1 VTSINKISKALEDFF
16 ELEPR
21 NLQPLSGGTNNKVYK
36 VQIGHENF
44 IVKSYAESL
53 NSVDRFIR
61 EYKFL
66 ILCERNRIDNVP
78 VVKFTRKDLSI
89 ICETNIQ
96 GSKIITSSKNI
107 ESMINFVHILN
118 SNIPFKDITL
128 KATDFAFTSEDL
140 LKSLSDRILK
150 IKSKNLFDNEIT
162 TYFDELFTM
171 IEHNEL
177 KFKSTRNF
185 FSKFSRNILSPS
197 DLGPENMIS
206 ADKDYFIDFEYSGLD
221 SNIKLGL
228 DIVTRPSIQFEKLKT
243 KHIEH
248 LFLDVVGFD
257 VHLIPPVLVQI
268 FKLKWILIEYSSMM
282 RRSVMY
288 ETSELDIEVKQLK
301 LAVTEMI
308 KNFTRV

>member
-1 VTSINKISKALEDFF
+1 
-16 ELEPR
+16 
-21 NLQPLSGGTNNKVYK
+21 
-36 VQIGHENF
+36 
-44 IVKSYAESL
+44 
-53 NSVDRFIR
+53 
-61 EYKFL
+61 
-66 ILCERNRIDNVP
+66 
-78 VVKFTRKDLSI
+78 
-89 ICETNIQ
+89 
-96 GSKIITSSKNI
+96 
-107 ESMINFVHILN
+107 
-118 SNIPFKDITL
+118 
-128 KATDFAFTSEDL
+128 
-140 LKSLSDRILK
+140 
-150 IKSKNLFDNEIT
+150 
-162 TYFDELFTM
+162 
-171 IEHNEL
+171 
-177 KFKSTRNF
+177 
-185 FSKFSRNILSPS
+185 
-197 DLGPENMIS
+197 MIS